1 MTCASSIAPIPKL
14 QNANDIT
21 QPWLLSWYSLMR
33 WPELNSGS
41 RKWRMARRPQ
51 NVATSPRDRRA

>member
-21 QPWLLSWYSLMR
+21 QPWLLGGA
-33 WPELNSGS
+33 P
-41 RKWRMARRPQ
+41 RRRTRRD
-51 NVATSPRDRRA
+51 VAAMP